1 MQQIE
6 NKVDN
11 AQINLE
17 DGFHNGMLGLQTG
30 KTGNQNLLNLS
41 KEKRIKKI
49 TNTKKLKQAEKA
61 VERVEAVEYTH
72 HEVFMKKA
80 GSSISNK
87 CHKIKKAQ
95 FQIIY
100 TILFFSACKLNDCRL
115 FTKEDLMVES
125 RNGKLRLIY
134 RKDISPEIAPK
145 EILLEEKGQLALQ
158 KLYPQ
163 IKMIFDDAGFMF
175 LGNSKRFSNK
185 VFNKDNFIRF
195 VNKDI
200 KTIII

>member
-1 MQQIE
+1 LQQIE
-6 NKVDN
+6 NKLDN

-30 KTGNQNLLNLS
+30 KTGTQNLLNLS

-49 TNTKKLKQAEKA
+49 TNTKKLKQVEKA

-72 HEVFMKKA
+72 HEVFMEKA

-87 CHKIKKAQ
+87 SHKIKKAQ

-115 FTKEDLMVES
+115 FTKEDLMVGS

-145 EILLEEKGQLALQ
+145 R
-158 KLYPQ
+158 
-163 IKMIFDDAGFMF
+163 
-175 LGNSKRFSNK
+175 NSFRRKRSISSSK
-185 VFNKDNFIRF
+185 
-195 VNKDI
+195 
-200 KTIII
+200 IISTNQNDF

>member
-1 MQQIE
+1 
-6 NKVDN
+6 
-11 AQINLE
+11 
-17 DGFHNGMLGLQTG
+17 
-30 KTGNQNLLNLS
+30 
-41 KEKRIKKI
+41 
-49 TNTKKLKQAEKA
+49 
-61 VERVEAVEYTH
+61 
-72 HEVFMKKA
+72 
-80 GSSISNK
+80 
-87 CHKIKKAQ
+87 
-95 FQIIY
+95 
-100 TILFFSACKLNDCRL
+100 
-115 FTKEDLMVES
+115 MVES